1 MGTDAYKIAPHQ
13 LPAPRFHEKIQFPA
27 QEQKDLIAVM
37 AVKIRGLNGGK
48 LDVFI
53 LTGKILVQM
62 QKYFFL
68 RRVHGSY
75 LPFCRRRRHSIPAET
90 RGFLSAFLLPFY
102 IISGP
107 AARGK
112 GFRFAGESERKVS
125 SCKVLVFYCIGYD
138 PDL

>member
-13 LPAPRFHEKIQFPA
+13 LPASRFHEKIQFPA

-75 LPFCRRRRHSIPAET
+75 LPFCRRRRHSIHKERLVMFFGRNLRVPVSIS
-90 RGFLSAFLLPFY
+90 SAILHH
-102 IISGP
+102 IGP
-107 AARGK
+107 GRQRERTLVC
-112 GFRFAGESERKVS
+112 RFAGEPE
-125 SCKVLVFYCIGYD
+125 
-138 PDL
+138 

>member
-62 QKYFFL
+62 QKYFFSPARPWL
-68 RRVHGSY
+68 IPPVLPPQAALYSSRNPRVPVG
-75 LPFCRRRRHSIPAET
+75 LPSAILHHIGPGRQRERIPVCRGIGT
-90 RGFLSAFLLPFY
+90 KGFFLQGFGFLLYRL
-102 IISGP
+102 
-107 AARGK
+107 
-112 GFRFAGESERKVS
+112 
-125 SCKVLVFYCIGYD
+125 
-138 PDL
+138 